1 MSSDSAGFLEF
12 KLDYSGTKNLAI
24 GEAVYSKNISA
35 GGHDWRIRCYPQG
48 YREEDQGEYLSI
60 FLQFMGE
67 SKNVRTIFDVFLMG
81 RDGEPSSSHAK
92 RCLHVYPPAEGYTS
106 WGCLQFVKRSDLES
120 LYVTNGWA
128 TFMCVVIVVRDDPMD
143 VPPSDMGI
151 HIGHLLDCPETSD
164 VSFVINGDSFPAH
177 RAILA
182 ARSPVFKAQLFG
194 SMADAKMPS
203 IVLDDIAPTTFNAM
217 LRFIY
222 TESLPGDDKLGCSA
236 TEKFEDLLAV
246 ADRYAL
252 DRLKLLCAR
261 KLWDSV
267 SVDTVA
273 TTLICAETYNCPELK
288 TKCIGFFVEEKN
300 FKKAVF
306 TDGFVQLVQKF
317 PSIFAELKQKVG
329 A

>member
-1 MSSDSAGFLEF
+1 MSSNSAGFLEF
-12 KLDYSGTKNLAI
+12 KLDYPGTKNLAI

-35 GGHDWRIRCYPQG
+35 GGHVWRINCYPHG
-48 YREEDQGEYLSI
+48 FRKEDKGEYLSI
-60 FLQFMGE
+60 YLQLMGK
-67 SKNVRTIFDVFLMG
+67 SKNVRAIFDVFVMG
-81 RDGEPSSSHAK
+81 RGGEPSSSHAK
-92 RCLHVYPPAEGYTS
+92 RCVQVYPPEGYNM
-106 WGCLQFVKRSDLES
+106 WGYCQFVKRSDLES
-120 LYVTNGWA
+120 LYVTNG
-128 TFMCVVIVVRDDPMD
+128 CVTILCVIIILRDDPMD
-143 VPPSDMGI
+143 IPTSDMGI
-151 HIGHLLDCPETSD
+151 HIAHLLDCPETSD
-164 VSFVINGDSFPAH
+164 VSFVINGESFPAH

-203 IVLDDIAPTTFNAM
+203 IVLHDIAPTTFSAM
-217 LRFIY
+217 LRFMY
-222 TESLPGDDKLGCSA
+222 TDSLPGDDELGNNA
-236 TEKFEDLLAV
+236 EEKFQDLLAV

-273 TTLICAETYNCPELK
+273 TTLVCAETYNCPELK
-288 TKCIGFFVEEKN
+288 KKCIGFFADEKN

-306 TDGFVQLVQKF
+306 TDGFAQLVQKF
-317 PSIFAELKQKVG
+317 PSLFAELKDKVG